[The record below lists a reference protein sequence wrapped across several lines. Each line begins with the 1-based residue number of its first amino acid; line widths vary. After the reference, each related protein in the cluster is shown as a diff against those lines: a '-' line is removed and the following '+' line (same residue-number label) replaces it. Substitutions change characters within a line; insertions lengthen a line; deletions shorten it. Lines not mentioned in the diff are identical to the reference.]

1 MRANTMSLGKR
12 VLSRAALLA
21 PATVLCLASASS
33 MAAIIDSG
41 PISLSVPATLD
52 GLYINV
58 ATGATG
64 GTGGATPGWDFNPFL
79 TGGNLGIFWAPA
91 PAGGVG
97 TTAATGPLIVLGPGS
112 TIDSSALF
120 TRAIAAASTLRPT
133 QDAYFGFQFT
143 NEGTGAVNFGYARF
157 TSTGPTGFPFTIT
170 RLVFENAGAP
180 ITIPAGTTA
189 PIFAYTPPAAST
201 VSFTGGTTIGSTG
214 NASIAVAIGTPGVGT
229 GAAATT
235 TTTCTAPTAPFA
247 GFGQTVT
254 AEGAGAITGS
264 PLTGTCTLGAAVA
277 TQTLTCSENRG
288 GTPTAV
294 TFTLS
299 CPAGTQPPL
308 TSTPASGSTI
318 TLPPFTLGGAATTA
332 PLQFENPGTIAAT
345 VTCVAPTA
353 TEFTV
358 APLSIPVPA
367 GGNAS
372 TTISF
377 SSAAAGPFTGT
388 LNCSAGAQNFTYS
401 LSGTAAAT
409 PLTSTPAS
417 GSTITLPAFTLGGAA
432 TTAPLAFQ
440 NPGLVAATVTCTAP
454 AATQFTVA
462 PLSIPVAAGGSASTT
477 ISFSSA
483 VAGPFAGTLN
493 CTAGAQ
499 TFTYSLS
506 GTASATPLTS
516 TPVSGGTLTLPTFT
530 IGGAPTSGAVTFQNP
545 GLVAATVTCTAP
557 TATQFTAAPLTI
569 AVPAGG
575 SGSTTVSFTTAVAG
589 TFTGTLNCTSGAQ
602 TFTINLSA
610 GGSAQ
615 LVAVPTLDHWG
626 RLLLALLA
634 LGVAVPVLLSRRS

>member
-1 MRANTMSLGKR
+1 MRVNTMSLGKR

-33 MAAIIDSG
+33 MAAVIDSG
-41 PISLSVPATLD
+41 PISISVPATFD

-64 GTGGATPGWDFNPFL
+64 GTGAATPGWDFNPFL
-79 TGGNLGIFWAPA
+79 SGTDLGIFWAPA

-254 AEGAGAITGS
+254 AEGVGAITGS

-299 CPAGTQPPL
+299 CPAGTAVPL

-318 TLPPFTLGGAATTA
+318 TM
-332 PLQFENPGTIAAT
+332 
-345 VTCVAPTA
+345 
-353 TEFTV
+353 
-358 APLSIPVPA
+358 
-367 GGNAS
+367 
-372 TTISF
+372 
-377 SSAAAGPFTGT
+377 
-388 LNCSAGAQNFTYS
+388 
-401 LSGTAAAT
+401 
-409 PLTSTPAS
+409 
-417 GSTITLPAFTLGGAA
+417 PAFTLGGAA
-432 TTAPLAFQ
+432 TTSPVAFQ
-440 NPGLVAATVTCTAP
+440 NPGLVDATVTCTAP
-454 AATQFTVA
+454 AATEFTVA
-462 PLSIPVAAGGSASTT
+462 PLSIPVAAGGSGSTT
-477 ISFSSA
+477 ISFSTA
-483 VAGPFAGTLN
+483 VAGTFNGTLT

-499 TFTYSLS
+499 TFTFNLT
-506 GTASATPLTS
+506 GTGSATPLTS
-516 TPVSGGTLTLPTFT
+516 TPVSGSTVTLPNYTV
-530 IGGAPTSGAVTFQNP
+530 GGAPTTAPIAFQNP
-545 GLVAATVTCTAP
+545 GLVAATITCTAP
-557 TATQFTAAPLTI
+557 MSTQFTVSPLSI
-569 AVPAGG
+569 PVPAGG
-575 SGSTTVSFTTAVAG
+575 SGSTLVTFSTPVAG
-589 TFTGTLNCTSGAQ
+589 TFTTALTCSAGQQSF
-602 TFTINLSA
+602 TFNLS
-610 GGSAQ
+610 GSGTAQ

-626 RLLLALLA
+626 RLLLVLLA
-634 LGVAVPVLLSRRS
+634 LGVAAPLLLTRRS